1 MKNTAVPS
9 FRLNHYFRQAR
20 RLGLTVT
27 FWLLINA
34 LANTAYG
41 VALGRALTAL
51 GQHAT
56 GTFLTWLGITTA
68 ALTVYAAQRY
78 FEPVAEMR
86 ANEQM
91 ALAIRRDLTTRLA
104 HTNTTQFH
112 AHPVPDYTSWLTNDL
127 TTITEYGFEN
137 SWLALEQALNVVFA
151 GVTLLHYHWSLFV
164 AVLALTG
171 LMLLV
176 PKAFVGKMN
185 GANAAVSQ
193 ANARLTTVVTDLLN
207 GFDQLFML
215 NQTRH
220 LPAQTTAESRHL
232 LSKRVAYAKASSQF
246 YAVNIAVNFFCQ
258 LVILALTG
266 WLYFQGKIPL
276 GVFSTSQIL
285 SGTIFSSLTGLTEN
299 LAERQTAQP
308 LLDKF
313 AALPTADFAAGQPLT
328 SLKTALTLEQV
339 GFAYPGH
346 PTTLNQLTYQFTA
359 GGRYAIVGP
368 SGVGKS
374 TLLALL
380 AGKLTPTA
388 GTISFDGQ
396 NLANIAPTALHQQ
409 VAVVDQQ
416 PLLFNRSLRF
426 NLTLDAT
433 DSGADLGPVLAATGL
448 DPLVA
453 SLPEGLDTVID
464 YASANLSGGQR
475 QRIALA
481 RALLAKRSVLLLDEA
496 TANLDPASVQAIT
509 KTVLTW
515 PNVTVIMVTHHLTE
529 ALAAQL
535 DGILTLT
542 PQQ

>member
-1 MKNTAVPS
+1 MKYTAVSS
-9 FRLNHYFRQAR
+9 FRLNHYFRQSW

-56 GTFLTWLGITTA
+56 GTFLTWLGITTVT
-68 ALTVYAAQRY
+68 LTVYAAQRY

-91 ALAIRRDLTTRLA
+91 ALDIRRDLTTRLS

-185 GANAAVSQ
+185 AANTAVSQ

-220 LPAQTTAESRHL
+220 LPGQTTAESRHL
-232 LSKRVAYAKASSQF
+232 LSKRVAYAKASSRF

-313 AALPTADFAAGQPLT
+313 AALPTAELVAGQPLT
-328 SLKTALTLEQV
+328 PLQTALTLDQV
-339 GFAYPGH
+339 SFAYQNH
-346 PTTLNQLTYQFTA
+346 P
-359 GGRYAIVGP
+359 
-368 SGVGKS
+368 
-374 TLLALL
+374 
-380 AGKLTPTA
+380 
-388 GTISFDGQ
+388 
-396 NLANIAPTALHQQ
+396 ANATRADLS
-409 VAVVDQQ
+409 VYRRR
-416 PLLFNRSLRF
+416 PLRHRWSLR
-426 NLTLDAT
+426 
-433 DSGADLGPVLAATGL
+433 
-448 DPLVA
+448 
-453 SLPEGLDTVID
+453 
-464 YASANLSGGQR
+464 R
-475 QRIALA
+475 
-481 RALLAKRSVLLLDEA
+481 
-496 TANLDPASVQAIT
+496 
-509 KTVLTW
+509 W
-515 PNVTVIMVTHHLTE
+515 
-529 ALAAQL
+529 
-535 DGILTLT
+535 
-542 PQQ
+542 